1 MKATQKIKNDL
12 DSLLGSN
19 AATNAL
25 PVVGQLYLKW
35 AEEMAAALSDPSL
48 TRRQVTANRYAS
60 AALVAAAEQILSAG
74 RMVQRGLLDSDPR
87 GWPAEMSMDVLNMQT
102 LVASMPDG
110 DWSGAVCAC
119 CGGGSCV

>member
-1 MKATQKIKNDL
+1 MKATQKIANDL

-25 PVVGQLYLKW
+25 PVVGQLYVKW
-35 AEEMAAALSDPSL
+35 AEEMSSKLDDPSL
-48 TRRQVTANRYAS
+48 TRRQVVSNRYAS
-60 AALVAAAEQILSAG
+60 AALVAAAEQILKAG

-87 GWPAEMSMDVLNMQT
+87 GWPAQMAMDIVNMQT

-119 CGGGSCV
+119 CGGGECA